1 MEIQLGDNKKI
12 RLEQLIKSVSWSSDT
27 QRVKEAQHYFRREM
41 EPFIGQAIAVIAEY
55 GYPHG
60 GRGCTG
66 ASGFHTYSG
75 TIRVGMIVGADFAL
89 SKDTFLLPTA
99 RYVEGPA
106 GWEGHNVMLDVFLG
120 KRTFWNDREGN
131 IPCHYREIPGTP
143 CNREPVQHRFSV
155 HVGREEVENNM
166 GEHGFIHAYFDI
178 LKPLGLDLSERMK
191 NGLIA
196 DVYRHAEREGYQRSL
211 VQECLN
217 LGLHKER
224 LRVSPQSGI
233 TLDGAEYLRG
243 VAQGLG
249 LSVPD

>member
-1 MEIQLGDNKKI
+1 
-12 RLEQLIKSVSWSSDT
+12 
-27 QRVKEAQHYFRREM
+27 M
-41 EPFIGQAIAVIAEY
+41 EPFIGQPIATVGEH
-55 GYPHG
+55 GYSHCRRRCAAAPG
-60 GRGCTG
+60 FNAYNGTVRLGKITG
-66 ASGFHTYSG
+66 VNY
-75 TIRVGMIVGADFAL
+75 AL
-89 SKDTFLLPTA
+89 GKDTFMLPTA

-106 GWEGHNVMLDVFLG
+106 GWEGHNVMFDVFRG
-120 KRTFWNDREGN
+120 KRAFWNDREGN
-131 IPCHYREIPGTP
+131 IPCHYHDIPGTP
-143 CNREPVQHRFSV
+143 RNWKQEEYRFRV
-155 HVGREEVENNM
+155 YVGREEVEKGM
-166 GEHGFIHAYFDI
+166 GEHGFIHVYFDI
-178 LKPLGLDLSERMK
+178 LKPLDLDLSERMK

-211 VQECLN
+211 VQECLD